1 MSYDEHLHQEMHRY
15 LYARG
20 DVDEPC
26 PEECGCEWC
35 EEIPHKG
42 IPAAVALHTAGAG
55 PDARGAT
62 LARQG
67 LPGHHDTP
75 EASRRA
81 EDKGAAVDTSSPD
94 TAAPHSR
101 DTHPGNWPG
110 A

>member
-26 PEECGCEWC
+26 PGECGCEWC
-35 EEIPHKG
+35 ER
-42 IPAAVALHTAGAG
+42 
-55 PDARGAT
+55 D
-62 LARQG
+62 
-67 LPGHHDTP
+67 DTS
-75 EASRRA
+75 EAPRRA
-81 EDKGAAVDTSSPD
+81 EEKGAAVDTSSLPH